1 MSSSLRRSML
11 FVPGNDPALL
21 KDAHIYGADSLIFD
35 LEDSVSPAEK
45 DAARLLV
52 YSALRS
58 VDYGRAE
65 RVVRINGLDTPWAR
79 QDVAAMVRAGVQIIR
94 LPKTESP
101 ADIVQLEALIAR
113 AELDCGRAPGSVGVL
128 AALESPNGVLN
139 ARDIAKSSARLVG
152 IALSAEDFV
161 TSMKTTRSP
170 EGVEL
175 AWARGAIVIS
185 ARAAGIMAFDTVFT
199 DVADDEGFLREAR
212 LAKQM
217 GFDGKSLVNP
227 SQVPLLHSVY
237 APRAEELA
245 KARRVV
251 AAAQDAQSRGLGV
264 ISLDGKMIDKPIVER
279 ARRVI
284 DLAEAAGEGN

>member
-1 MSSSLRRSML
+1 MKASLRRSML

-101 ADIVQLEALIAR
+101 ADIAQLEAMITR
-113 AELDCGRAPGSVGVL
+113 AELDCGRASGSVGVL
-128 AALESPNGVLN
+128 AALESPSGVLN
-139 ARDIAKSSARLVG
+139 ARDIARSSPRLVG
-152 IALSAEDFV
+152 IAL
-161 TSMKTTRSP
+161 
-170 EGVEL
+170 
-175 AWARGAIVIS
+175 
-185 ARAAGIMAFDTVFT
+185 
-199 DVADDEGFLREAR
+199 
-212 LAKQM
+212 
-217 GFDGKSLVNP
+217 
-227 SQVPLLHSVY
+227 
-237 APRAEELA
+237 
-245 KARRVV
+245 
-251 AAAQDAQSRGLGV
+251 
-264 ISLDGKMIDKPIVER
+264 
-279 ARRVI
+279 
-284 DLAEAAGEGN
+284 